1 MKDRLHEIL
10 AQCAV
15 IHNTLIDKNIIFDI
29 EEVQEELKA
38 YEDDIKEHYLMLLMQ
53 YYFQKNNLSSLKVLI
68 LQGYKFEIR
77 FEDISEAFIH
87 IQNNDSVIEFYEDQ
101 VVLLKDIILEEH
113 LLTIKEYYENNEE
126 LRSSLKFSL
135 ELIKR
140 NRYVCAYAYKH
151 RVSLG
156 DFFINEDLLES
167 LKRDLPYLLK

>member
-1 MKDRLHEIL
+1 MNDRLHEIL
-10 AQCAV
+10 ALCAV
-15 IHNTLIDKNIIFDI
+15 IHNKLIDENKINDI
-29 EEVQEELKA
+29 DKVQEELKA
-38 YEDDIKEHYLMLLMQ
+38 YDDDIKEHYLMLLMQ

-113 LLTIKEYYENNEE
+113 LLNIKKYYDNNEE
-126 LRSSLKFSL
+126 LRANLEFSL
-135 ELIKR
+135 TLIKK

-151 RVSLG
+151 RVTLG